1 VPTPKKSSSARKAT
15 PASSAARAPRAP
27 SVAIIVSRYNAS
39 ITGPLLDGA
48 LTTFAQTF
56 SGADQPEVFEAP
68 GAYELPTL
76 ALHAALSERFDGV
89 LALGCIIK
97 GDTSHD
103 RVIAD
108 AVAKGLLDV
117 SLSTGVPVAFGVLTV
132 DTPQQAQDRAGG
144 SKGNKGHEAMSA
156 LLDSIDAINTIWTGQ
171 PSSSSSPKPDKAAK
185 KTSRSTR
192 GASA

>member
-1 VPTPKKSSSARKAT
+1 MPTPKKTSSARKLA
-15 PASSAARAPRAP
+15 PAPRAP

-132 DTPQQAQDRAGG
+132 DTPQQATDRAGG
-144 SKGNKGHEAMSA
+144 SKGNKGQEAMSA

-171 PSSSSSPKPDKAAK
+171 PSASSPSPKPDKAAK